1 MFVVHL
7 LLLLLLSIVSPVV
20 SQVAVQQAW
29 WDTIKQSYNGE
40 HALKMCPKRQSP
52 PIHDSR
58 CGPRNKTCFWG
69 NQPCEGF
76 GAYPATTCSCI
87 AMKWTCADVACP
99 TSGGLATEGAST
111 SDALTTENASV
122 TPDEEPSEFD
132 ALTIEEASG
141 APAKEAS
148 EFDGFLAGASLDPP
162 EGATEYNGPAT
173 TDGNDCALFE
183 ITTNPSA
190 CPAANPLADPS
201 GSVTCDFGALDG
213 ETCHYGG
220 ESW

>member
-122 TPDEEPSEFD
+122 TPDEE
-132 ALTIEEASG
+132 
-141 APAKEAS
+141 AS
-148 EFDGFLAGASLDPP
+148 EFDGSLAAASAALPEGASEFNGFLAGAS
-162 EGATEYNGPAT
+162 ENNSPAT
-173 TDGNDCALFE
+173 TDGIDCTSFE

-190 CPAANPLADPS
+190 CPAANPLDNFS
-201 GSVTCDFGALDG
+201 GSVKCDFDALNL